1 VRGRR
6 RRRGGRA
13 RGKLAQ
19 APFHPRTP
27 HGDPL
32 AHHDGHGTQHLSGVL
47 ATVLLA
53 VLVDQTPQWWWAFC
67 HAVWTTLES

>member
-1 VRGRR
+1 
-6 RRRGGRA
+6 
-13 RGKLAQ
+13 
-19 APFHPRTP
+19 
-27 HGDPL
+27 L